1 MLDRGTR
8 LGPYEVESA
17 LGAGGMGEVYRARDT
32 RLDRTVALKVL
43 SAKLDA
49 TPDLRSRFEREAR
62 AIAALQHPNI
72 CVLHDLG
79 QEGATAFLVMEY
91 LEGETLALRLRR
103 GALPLAEVINIGGQ
117 IASALERA
125 HRAGIVH
132 RDLKPAN
139 VMLTPGGAKLLDFG
153 LAKAT
158 VASGFAQTA
167 AASDAPTLS
176 AMTQAGVVMGT
187 VPYMA
192 PEQLEWREADAR
204 SDIYAFGCL
213 LYEMTTGEAA
223 YKGTRALQPPPL
235 NRLVQTCLA
244 RNPDERVQSAHDAG
258 LMLTAA
264 GETTALAAGPSK
276 RRRWL
281 WPAITAAAAIVAA
294 AVAWSLHPA
303 TRVAQISAEIAPP
316 PGTHFAFQGVHPG
329 PPVISPDGSK
339 ILFLASS
346 GNHTSL
352 WLRSLDSPVV
362 RELPGTIG
370 ADLPFWS
377 PDSREIGFAQSATE
391 VGVVDTGTLM
401 VLDLA
406 GGAPRELAPVNT
418 FRGGTWAADGTI
430 LYAPDSRGDLMQIR
444 TSGGTPQPVLRASA
458 NIDSHRFP
466 YFLPDGK
473 HFLYM
478 TVSHADP
485 TRDMICEAS
494 LDGRM
499 NRPLVASQTPGI
511 YAEGILLYSDRNTL
525 LAQKLDPATG
535 ALGGSPR
542 QVATGI
548 YDDVESWRPG
558 YSVSRTGLLIYASG
572 SAGAQRLAWANRNGT
587 LGPLLPTY
595 SGEAVQ
601 VSVAPDGARFA
612 LAVDNGIQDIWSQS
626 STGGTLT
633 RLTFGGPLHSS
644 PVWSPDGRWI
654 AYSDRATVWRI
665 AATGGARQRIGA
677 GPAGTTLFEPAG
689 WSADGKELLC
699 MLVNEHGL
707 NSMMALNVASGALRH
722 VATTPEMNI
731 AELELSPDSRWA
743 GYLAGAPG
751 QPENV
756 YLVPFRGSSGS
767 VWQVTTAGAS
777 RFFWVKDGRELD
789 VIDEAGQLL
798 AISVTVNGDAPVLGA
813 PQVVAA
819 KFPEAIAS
827 APDGQRFL
835 VVTYPDDR
843 QSLRVLSDWTRA
855 LH

>member
-1 MLDRGTR
+1 MIERGTR

-49 TPDLRSRFEREAR
+49 TPELRGRFEREAR

-79 QEGATAFLVMEY
+79 QEGAMAFLVMEY
-91 LEGETLALRLRR
+91 LEGETLAVRLRR
-103 GALPLAEVINIGGQ
+103 GALPLTEVIAIGGQ

-125 HRAGIVH
+125 HRAGIIH

-139 VMLTPGGAKLLDFG
+139 VMLTRGGAKLLDFG
-153 LAKAT
+153 LAKANVT
-158 VASGFAQTA
+158 SGFAQTA
-167 AASDAPTLS
+167 IASDAPTLS

-192 PEQLEWREADAR
+192 PEQLEGREADAR
-204 SDIYAFGCL
+204 SDIYAFGCV
-213 LYEMTTGEAA
+213 LYEMTTAEAA
-223 YKGTRALQPPPL
+223 YKGTHTIQPPAL
-235 NRLVQTCLA
+235 HRLVQACLA
-244 RNPDERVQSAHDAG
+244 RNPDVRVQSAHDAG
-258 LMLTAA
+258 LMLAAA
-264 GETTALAAGPSK
+264 GEAAAPAAVAA

-281 WPAITAAAAIVAA
+281 WPAITTAAVIAAA
-294 AVAWSLHPA
+294 AVAWHLRPA
-303 TRVAQISAEIAPP
+303 APAAQISAEIAPP

-329 PPVISPDGSK
+329 PPVISPDGRRVV
-339 ILFLASS
+339 FLASS

-352 WLRSLDSPVV
+352 WLRSLDSPVA
-362 RELPGTIG
+362 RELPGTVG

-377 PDSREIGFAQSATE
+377 PDSREIGFVQSATE
-391 VGVVDTGTLM
+391 VGVVDTGALM

-406 GGAPRELAPVNT
+406 GGAPRELAPVGT

-430 LYAPDSRGDLMQIR
+430 LYAPDSSGGLMRIR
-444 TSGGTPQPVLRASA
+444 ASGGTPQPVLKGTA

-485 TRDMICEAS
+485 TRDMIYEAS
-494 LDGRM
+494 LDGSM
-499 NRPLVASQTPGI
+499 NRPLIASQTPGI
-511 YAEGILLYSDRNTL
+511 YADGALLYSDRGTL
-525 LAQKLDPATG
+525 LAARLDQASGT
-535 ALGGSPR
+535 LSGSPR
-542 QVATGI
+542 PVVTGI

-558 YSVSRTGLLIYASG
+558 YSVSRTGLLVYASG
-572 SAGAQRLAWANRNGT
+572 SAGPQRLAWTNRSGV
-587 LGPLLPTY
+587 LGPLLPGY

-601 VSVAPDGARFA
+601 ASVAPDGAHFA
-612 LAVDNGIQDIWSQS
+612 LAVDNGIQDIWTQS
-626 STGGTLT
+626 STGGTPT
-633 RLTFGGPLHSS
+633 RLTFGGPLIHSS

-654 AYSDRATVWRI
+654 AYSDRATAWRI

-677 GPAGTTLFEPAG
+677 GPSGTTFFEPAG

-699 MLVNEHGL
+699 MLVNERGL
-707 NSMMALNVASGALRH
+707 NSMAGLNVAGGALRPIA
-722 VATTPEMNI
+722 ATPGMNI
-731 AELELSPDSRWA
+731 AELELSPDSRWV
-743 GYLAGAPG
+743 GYLAGPPG

-756 YLVPFRGSSGS
+756 YLVPFRGGSGS

-777 RFFWVKDGRELD
+777 RFFWVKGGRELD
-789 VIDEAGQLL
+789 VIDETGQLL
-798 AISVTVNGDAPVLGA
+798 AIPVTVNGDAPVPGT
-813 PQVVAA
+813 PQVVATN
-819 KFPEAIAS
+819 FPEAIAA
-827 APDGQRFL
+827 APDGQGFL
-835 VVTYPDDR
+835 AVTYPDDH
-843 QSLRVLSDWTRA
+843 QSLCVLSDWPRT